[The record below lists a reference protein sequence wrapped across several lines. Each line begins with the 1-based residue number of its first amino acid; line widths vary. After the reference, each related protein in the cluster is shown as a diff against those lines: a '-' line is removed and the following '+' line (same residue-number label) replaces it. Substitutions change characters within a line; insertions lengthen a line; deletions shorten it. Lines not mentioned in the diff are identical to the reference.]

1 MIRPEELGASLL
13 IDGKLAINEV
23 GVIEAVCFS
32 LHRFDAINGM

>member
-1 MIRPEELGASLL
+1 LL